1 MEEIFHPPNLIL
13 SADVIPNDQL
23 IRGVLAANAT
33 GGSFDRLA
41 FSVMQGGWNC
51 IKLADESGLAL
62 SVCRFPPATSKVGVG
77 SAIARDHR
85 VAGGTRPPPAPTER
99 SVRICRTTLFRSCF
113 TVWRYLAARCRG
125 DTASVVA
132 VGTVL

>member
-33 GGSFDRLA
+33 GGSFDRFA

-51 IKLADESGLAL
+51 RSSPHESGLAL

-85 VAGGTRPPPAPTER
+85 VAGGSRPPPAPTER

-113 TVWRYLAARCRG
+113 TVWR
-125 DTASVVA
+125 
-132 VGTVL
+132 

>member
-51 IKLADESGLAL
+51 IKLADESGPGSLGVSL
-62 SVCRFPPATSKVGVG
+62 PAGHEQSRSKE
-77 SAIARDHR
+77 RDCS
-85 VAGGTRPPPAPTER
+85 RPPGGRRQSPT
-99 SVRICRTTLFRSCF
+99 SGSHRT
-113 TVWRYLAARCRG
+113 
-125 DTASVVA
+125 
-132 VGTVL
+132 